1 MKSLFKV
8 TLCYGEDRKAPIVQ
22 EFSPVIAESEED
34 AKIKSGVYGAIDKS
48 WDADFV
54 TVLIQKIGD
63 VRVKERAKEVKQ
75 V

>member
-8 TLCYGEDRKAPIVQ
+8 TLCYGEDRKAPIVM
-22 EFSPVIAESEED
+22 EFLPVIADGDED
-34 AKIKSGVYGAIDKS
+34 AKIKSGVYGAIDKD

-63 VRVKERAKEVKQ
+63 VRVKERPKEVKN